1 MSETIISNQINHQYI
16 YLLHPRE
23 HIRLSEPVYKIGRTT
38 REFSKRMKE
47 YPKDSKI
54 ILFIDVIDWRAQGK
68 INEEE
73 FSALYSEWI
82 SKPTQDKYSK
92 RIIIGIFPIR
102 QILLQKKCLIL
113 NLLLK
118 LLRWPPIIIMKAINL
133 Q

>member
-54 ILFIDVIDWRAQGK
+54 ILFIDVIDCVQMETKLLQIFKNMFKQRTEFGREYFEGDKNLMIKTIVNEVENFVLTDTNVLEMKDDKTK
-68 INEEE
+68 INE
-73 FSALYSEWI
+73 I
-82 SKPTQDKYSK
+82 
-92 RIIIGIFPIR
+92 
-102 QILLQKKCLIL
+102 KKIK
-113 NLLLK
+113 N
-118 LLRWPPIIIMKAINL
+118 
-133 Q
+133 